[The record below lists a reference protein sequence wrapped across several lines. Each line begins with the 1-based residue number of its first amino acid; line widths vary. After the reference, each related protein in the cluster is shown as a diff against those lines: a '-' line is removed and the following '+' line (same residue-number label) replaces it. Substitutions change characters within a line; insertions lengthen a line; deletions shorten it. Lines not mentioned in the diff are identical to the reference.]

1 MNKLLKK
8 IKKYIFL
15 NIPNLPKDCMIVVY
29 GSSAYGKKSSD
40 LDVAFILKQ
49 YNKKLYNLIEKYT
62 IQFQIDRGMQI
73 DQEVPYINKLVY
85 TFDELQ
91 NILNYSVFPFYKGKY
106 NINPILINEEYFKS
120 TEMKNRL
127 MLNILTTYSV
137 LINGNK
143 KEFENYKMLAW
154 KNLIVMVSSYYDL
167 DVINIEDFTKSL
179 YLDKKTN
186 AYGEDF
192 LGYKESNPKLYWH
205 IKRNLK
211 TILNIMCR
219 EKKLIKIDLYNYKV
233 KKNYKKGELKNE

>member
-1 MNKLLKK
+1 MNKLLKSFK
-8 IKKYIFL
+8 EYIFL
-15 NIPNLPKDCMIVVY
+15 NIPNLHKDCMIVVY

-40 LDVAFILKQ
+40 LDVVFILKQ
-49 YNKKLYNLIEKYT
+49 CNKKLYDLIEKYT

-85 TFDELQ
+85 TFNELQ
-91 NILNYSVFPFYKGKY
+91 NILDYSVFPFCKGKY

-120 TEMKNRL
+120 VEMKNRL

-143 KEFENYKMLAW
+143 KEFENYRMLAW
-154 KNLIVMVSSYYDL
+154 KNIIVIVSSYYDL

-179 YLDKKTN
+179 YLDNKTK

-192 LGYKESNPKLYWH
+192 LGYKESNPKLYLH

-211 TILNIMCR
+211 TVLNIMCR
-219 EKKLIKIDLYNYKV
+219 EKKLIKLIYIIIK
-233 KKNYKKGELKNE
+233 